1 VDDDR
6 STATITRGRK
16 VVIHLIKVRL
26 LHSNTSAMWSEGFP
40 AQRSN
45 KCCCC

>member
-16 VVIHLIKVRL
+16 VVINLTKVRL
-26 LHSNTSAMWSEGFP
+26 LHNTISVI
-40 AQRSN
+40 
-45 KCCCC
+45 